1 MRRQKLLIPV
11 LTIVICCAG
20 LARCGSGGPGSPSSD
35 VASVVIS
42 APQASIPVSGMAA
55 FTAVAKDSSGN
66 VVAGASIMWQSQTP
80 ATATINASTGV
91 AMGLFPGATQI
102 IASANGVTSE
112 PTTLT
117 VTPGFLVTGSLA
129 TAEFD
134 ATETLL
140 GNGRVLIAAGYN
152 STTGTLDGA
161 ELYDPTK
168 GVFTATGNLITPR
181 YWAEAC
187 LLNNGKVLVAG
198 GYNADGFVGSAELY
212 DPATGVFSATGNM
225 VVPRRLFAMTPLQ
238 NGSVLVTGGFGAS
251 GALQESEV
259 YDPNA
264 GMFSVTGQLNSARR
278 VTAATLLN
286 NGMVLVTGGFNGGGV
301 LASAE
306 LYDPTTGAFTYTGNM
321 NESRYYHSST
331 LLSDGRVLT
340 AGGESTVGV
349 LEVPLASAEIYD
361 PTTAVFTLT
370 SNLNAARYDHTATL
384 LGNGMVVIAG
394 GFEPP
399 AALGSAELFDPGT
412 GIFSFTGNLNVAR
425 GNQTAVLLKN
435 GTVLV
440 AGGGDANNDS
450 LASAELYEI
459 GP

>member
-1 MRRQKLLIPV
+1 MRWQKLFFPV
-11 LTIVICCAG
+11 LTVVICGAG
-20 LARCGSGGPGSPSSD
+20 LAACGGGSVSPSPD
-35 VASVVIS
+35 VATVVIS
-42 APQASIPVSGMAA
+42 APQLSIPVSGMAM
-55 FTAVAKDSSGN
+55 FSAVAKDSSGK
-66 VVAGASIMWQSQTP
+66 VVAGATIAWQSQTHT
-80 ATATINASTGV
+80 TATINASAGV

-102 IASANGVTSE
+102 TASANGVTSD
-112 PTTLT
+112 PMTLT
-117 VTPGFLVTGSLA
+117 VTPGFLLTGSLA

-140 GNGRVLIAAGYN
+140 SNGMVLIAAGYN

-161 ELYDPTK
+161 ELYDATK
-168 GVFTATGNLITPR
+168 GMFTATGSLTTPR

-187 LLNNGKVLVAG
+187 MLNNGKVLVAG
-198 GYNADGFVGSAELY
+198 GYNVEGFVGSAELY
-212 DPATGVFSATGNM
+212 DPASGTFSATGNM
-225 VVPRRLFAMTPLQ
+225 VVPRRLFTMTKLQ
-238 NGSVLVTGGFGAS
+238 NGSVLIAGGFGAS

-264 GMFSVTGQLNSARR
+264 GMFSVTGQMNSARR

-286 NGMVLVTGGFNGGGV
+286 NGMVLVTGGYNGGGIQ
-301 LASAE
+301 ASAE
-306 LYDPTTGAFTYTGNM
+306 LYDPTTGAFTFTGNM
-321 NESRYYHSST
+321 NEPRYYHSST
-331 LLSDGRVLT
+331 LLSDGKVLV
-340 AGGESTVGV
+340 AGGENLSFAG
-349 LEVPLASAEIYD
+349 EVPLASAEIYD
-361 PTTAVFTLT
+361 PATGVFTPT

-412 GIFSFTGNLNVAR
+412 GMFSFTGNLNVAR

-440 AGGGDANNDS
+440 TGGGDSNNDS
-450 LASAELYEI
+450 LATAELYEF